1 MKNISAI
8 EKIISELAMKDY
20 LACNPVNKD
29 GTRKYKKHRPYSLSE
44 ETTEARE
51 IRDTYLH
58 DEISEEEYKGR
69 CLRYNLTHSN

>member
-44 ETTEARE
+44 ETNEAR
-51 IRDTYLH
+51 
-58 DEISEEEYKGR
+58 EISEEEYKGR